1 MQTDGVR
8 VIERKDVERAN
19 QEERTSW
26 VGRGRWIVKDDV
38 GWTATLAADN
48 DRIYTLYTHTAYTRH
63 WLVTIITELCSA
75 TSDRLQLITV
85 TIDRQLRDRGSTVPN
100 TELGAARLELSG
112 VGLNLA

>member
-1 MQTDGVR
+1 ML
-8 VIERKDVERAN
+8 K
-19 QEERTSW
+19 ERTRKNERRGW
-26 VGRGRWIVKDDV
+26 AVDGRLSKTSGGQLHWLLTMIED
-38 GWTATLAADN
+38 TH
-48 DRIYTLYTHTAYTRH
+48 YTHTAYTRH